1 MMRAI
6 MLAGIL
12 AIGVAATASA
22 AGIAGWYK
30 VEGTNA
36 DGSPYRGVAEIV
48 ATGGSTCRIRWDT
61 GSISTGICM
70 RSGDAFSA
78 AYQLGDKIGLVIY
91 EIQDDGSMRGTW
103 TIADSPGVGTEMLTP
118 QKQ

>member
-6 MLAGIL
+6 MLAAIL
-12 AIGVAATASA
+12 AIGAAAPASA

-36 DGSPYRGVAEIV
+36 DGSPYHGVAEIV
-48 ATGGSTCRIRWDT
+48 ATGGSTCRIKWDT
-61 GSISTGICM
+61 GSESSGICM

-78 AYQLGDKIGLVIY
+78 AYQLGDKVGLVIY
-91 EIQDDGSMRGTW
+91 AIQPDGSMRGTW
-103 TIADSPGVGTEMLTP
+103 PSADSPGVGTEILTP

>member
-1 MMRAI
+1 MMRTI
-6 MLAGIL
+6 VLAALLTASL
-12 AIGVAATASA
+12 AAAASA

-36 DGSPYRGVAEIV
+36 DGSPYGGVAEIV
-48 ATGGSTCRIRWDT
+48 ATGGSTCRIKWDT
-61 GSISTGICM
+61 GSESSGICM

-91 EIQDDGSMRGTW
+91 AIQPDGSMRGTW
-103 TIADSPGVGTEMLTP
+103 TIADSPGVGTEVLTP